1 MLVTPAELGVSGIH
15 MYAVVADFVLKPSN
29 YMHKPGSLRALQLEH
44 HHLVTWRAFH
54 PSKWSAHYYG
64 QVRGTLHHQSSQVS
78 FSRLPLLAD
87 TCPCRRIAEQIHI
100 PGGQSLPQGHA
111 VQQMQLCR
119 KAILLEIRSSLTS
132 ELARPA
138 ARMR

>member
-29 YMHKPGSLRALQLEH
+29 YMHEPGSLRALQLEH

-64 QVRGTLHHQSSQVS
+64 QVRGTLHRQFRPVS
-78 FSRLPLLAD
+78 ISRLQLLAD
-87 TCPCRRIAEQIHI
+87 ACPCRRIAEQMGS
-100 PGGQSLPQGHA
+100 PVGQSLPRGHV
-111 VQQMQLCR
+111 VQQPSC
-119 KAILLEIRSSLTS
+119 
-132 ELARPA
+132 A
-138 ARMR
+138 AAVDCQRCSAA